1 MPLSNSK
8 RKGRIN
14 NISKPGRPKVLQEK
28 NSSLEGIYGNAR
40 FMHTAASLVGTI
52 VNVQVKNGNVY
63 EGVFRTFSHE
73 MDIVLEMARL
83 IDNNQA
89 ASCLFNGTILPVMTA
104 DLITEKLIFKL
115 HDIVMLSAIN
125 IDLDYATKD
134 NFTDVAISKFN
145 GQIIEKELEPW
156 HGPNNNVD
164 KLSSLEGGNED
175 NNGWDV
181 DDMFRTN
188 AEKYGVVS
196 SYDNSLQG
204 YTVKLEHKN
213 TDEYKQQEAEAH
225 RIAQEI
231 QSSPLYQARL
241 SAENGD
247 EEEQFSAVVRPDKRN
262 PNIHPLPQRKKNS
275 YVVKGTRNN
284 NNSHNIQNTSKHSQV
299 SSHSSQ
305 YVSCPAIISHNHVKS
320 PNMGLTNSVSTSS
333 IPQSVCTG
341 FVSKSLPHNS
351 SAPRKNQVKTDSNPK
366 NTEGSGKK
374 DQKPVVQ
381 NSQININ
388 ANKERSIPDIPLS
401 SETSITA
408 ENKVSE
414 KQEETEKKVTNQK
427 ARIEKK
433 TEELKKFHATFK
445 LSEENKEEQ
454 KENLETVKENT
465 IKSSSNVIKEE
476 KEKIDVEIEKRNS
489 PNSESVPPLLR
500 SSTLNP
506 NAEAFMPRAVQVQ
519 SPLTSIPASTPP
531 LPTNRI
537 QNPIVPLHP
546 QLMAAM
552 APPFYTTMT
561 PQFVMAATPVNI
573 SLAPPFHPVSIDKG
587 LSSRKAA
594 ATGSPILETAQG
606 QLALQYPHSSGI
618 VPFAGHQPL
627 GYPQMYPMIGPR
639 VLSPQPV
646 GMMTST
652 NSSQGE
658 SPQFPTNLYVS
669 PHLGTSTAVP
679 THNVNNVPQGSVGS
693 HSNAS
698 TPHSHASSPVN
709 QPPSN
714 GTHITPA
721 HTPTPTGHPGPA
733 LTPQPIVYHGLI
745 QHSLQSGTNVLNP
758 TTTLNNHIAHFN
770 QHSHN
775 NHHNY
780 EAPSHPLVFMPQQ
793 FHPVFSSY
801 PIHGQNPGSHANTPT
816 QIIPHN
822 VIHSNAI
829 STSMANAPFISNHQ
843 GNNA

>member
-1 MPLSNSK
+1 MMPLNNNK
-8 RKGRIN
+8 RKGRISN
-14 NISKPGRPKVLQEK
+14 VNKPGRPKVLQEK

-40 FMHTAASLVGTI
+40 FMHTAASLVGSI
-52 VNVQVKNGNVY
+52 VNVRVKNGNIY
-63 EGVFRTFSHE
+63 EGVFRTFSQE
-73 MDIVLEMARL
+73 MDVVLEMARL

-89 ASCLFNGTILPVMTA
+89 ASCLFNGTILPLMTE

-145 GQIIEKELEPW
+145 GQITEKELEPW
-156 HGPNNNVD
+156 HGANNNVD
-164 KLSSLEGGNED
+164 KLSSLEGENED

-181 DDMFRTN
+181 NDMFKTN

-213 TDEYKQQEAEAH
+213 TDEYKQKEAEAL

-247 EEEQFSAVVRPDKRN
+247 EEDQFSAVVRPDKRN
-262 PNIHPLPQRKKNS
+262 SNVHPLPQRKKNP

-284 NNSHNIQNTSKHSQV
+284 NNNNNNNNSSHNVQNSSKHSQV
-299 SSHSSQ
+299 SSSSSQ
-305 YVSCPAIISHNHVKS
+305 YVSCPAIASHNHVKTS
-320 PNMGLTNSVSTSS
+320 NTALTNSVSTSS
-333 IPQSVCTG
+333 IPQSVSTT
-341 FVSKSLPHNS
+341 FVSKSS
-351 SAPRKNQVKTDSNPK
+351 SHVSVPRKNHQVKVDSTAK
-366 NTEGSGKK
+366 NNEGSGKK
-374 DQKPVVQ
+374 EQKPTVS
-381 NSQININ
+381 NSQASVNV
-388 ANKERSIPDIPLS
+388 NKERTTVDTPVI
-401 SETSITA
+401 SEASTVS
-408 ENKVSE
+408 ENRISE

-427 ARIEKK
+427 ARNEKK

-445 LSEENKEEQ
+445 LSEENKDER
-454 KENLETVKENT
+454 KEKPEVAKENT
-465 IKSSSNVIKEE
+465 NKVPASNVKED
-476 KEKIDVEIEKRNS
+476 KEKSETEVEKRSS
-489 PNSESVPPLLR
+489 PHTESIPTLLR

-506 NAEAFMPRAVQVQ
+506 HAEAFMPRAVQVQ
-519 SPLTSIPASTPP
+519 SPLTSVPSSTPP

-552 APPFYTTMT
+552 APPFYTAMA

-573 SLAPPFHPVSIDKG
+573 SLAPPFHPVSLDKG

-594 ATGSPILETAQG
+594 ATGTPILETAQG
-606 QLALQYPHSSGI
+606 QLALQYPHSPGI
-618 VPFAGHQPL
+618 MPFAGHQPL
-627 GYPQMYPMIGPR
+627 AYPQMYPMIGPR

-646 GMMTST
+646 GMMTSA
-652 NSSQGE
+652 NPSQGE
-658 SPQFPTNLYVS
+658 TPQFSTNLYMP

-679 THNVNNVPQGSVGS
+679 THTIPVNSVPQGSVGS

-745 QHSLQSGTNVLNP
+745 QHSLQSGTNVLNS
-758 TTTLNNHIAHFN
+758 TTSLNNHIAHFN

-775 NHHNY
+775 NHPNY
-780 EAPSHPLVFMPQQ
+780 EAPSHPLVFVPNNFIRYFRVILSTARIPATIQL
-793 FHPVFSSY
+793 HP
-801 PIHGQNPGSHANTPT
+801 PR
-816 QIIPHN
+816 
-822 VIHSNAI
+822 
-829 STSMANAPFISNHQ
+829 
-843 GNNA
+843 